1 MARYSAQFRNNVL
14 RKLLPPQSKTVGEVA
29 AEFGISTATIYGW
42 QARMNNG
49 TLQVD
54 DGDQGARYRQPAEK
68 FSLLLESRGL
78 ADEELGERL
87 RENDLHSEHLGV
99 WEQEVREA
107 MTKSDQQAREK
118 LGAEKKQ
125 IRDQQNVKRK
135 GRIPKRNFE
144 TAVDTLNQLPE
155 QVRRVSRVLDQDN

>member
-42 QARMNNG
+42 KAKMNDA

-54 DGDQGARYRQPAEK
+54 DGAQGPRHRQLTEK
-68 FSLLLESRGL
+68 LSLLLESRGL
-78 ADEELGERL
+78 AEEELGSWL
-87 RENDLHSEHLGV
+87 RENGLHSEHLGV

-107 MTKSDQQAREK
+107 MTKGEQQGREE
-118 LGAEKKQ
+118 LREAKKQ
-125 IRDQQNVKRK
+125 IKNSSGNWSARRKRWPSLL
-135 GRIPKRNFE
+135 R
-144 TAVDTLNQLPE
+144 
-155 QVRRVSRVLDQDN
+155 S

>member
-1 MARYSAQFRNNVL
+1 MARYSAQFRNNVV

-42 QARMNNG
+42 KAKMKDG

-54 DGDQGARYRQPAEK
+54 DGAQGARHRQLTEK

-78 ADEELGERL
+78 ADEELGSWL
-87 RENDLHSEHLGV
+87 RENGLHSEHLSV

-107 MTKSDQQAREK
+107 MTKGEQQAREE
-118 LGAEKKQ
+118 LREAKKQ
-125 IRDQQNVKRK
+125 LKKQQRELDRKEKALAELAAIVTLQKKTELLFRDQQ
-135 GRIPKRNFE
+135 
-144 TAVDTLNQLPE
+144 D
-155 QVRRVSRVLDQDN
+155 D